1 MQTIPIR
8 MNRSLRETV
17 IRETSL
23 YSVLEAQF
31 LIGGRMANQTF
42 YEEFTVVK
50 GPSKF
55 DLMLALFDVDLNNE
69 RQINFN
75 LLQEGTRKL
84 KVEMKVDAVHRV
96 WSHNDQCWDI
106 TGEAR
111 FNDKADGKFGPW
123 YDTRVEFFTKNRR
136 GILWRGKMFSVYVR
150 MPGPELSY
158 CNVRPGVARCHNASQ
173 NMGSRGRP
181 RKKHS
186 E

>member
-55 DLMLALFDVDLNNE
+55 SMRN
-69 RQINFN
+69 
-75 LLQEGTRKL
+75 
-84 KVEMKVDAVHRV
+84 
-96 WSHNDQCWDI
+96 
-106 TGEAR
+106 
-111 FNDKADGKFGPW
+111 
-123 YDTRVEFFTKNRR
+123 
-136 GILWRGKMFSVYVR
+136 
-150 MPGPELSY
+150 
-158 CNVRPGVARCHNASQ
+158 
-173 NMGSRGRP
+173 SR
-181 RKKHS
+181 
-186 E
+186 